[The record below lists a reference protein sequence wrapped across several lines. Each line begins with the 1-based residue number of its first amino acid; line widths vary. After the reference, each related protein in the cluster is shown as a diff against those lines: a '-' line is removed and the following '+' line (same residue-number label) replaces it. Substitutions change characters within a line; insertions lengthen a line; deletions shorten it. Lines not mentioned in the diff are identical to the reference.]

1 MIQLFEEAR
10 TLLTNDQKEIALI
23 LENNNKYIAL
33 AVDAIE
39 TIEKIFTADIE
50 DLPPLIATG
59 ENEYISALGKRKERQ
74 ELVQI
79 LDVKHIF
86 DEIQIP

>member
-1 MIQLFEEAR
+1 MLFR
-10 TLLTNDQKEIALI
+10 S
-23 LENNNKYIAL
+23 
-33 AVDAIE
+33 
-39 TIEKIFTADIE
+39 KIFTADIE

-59 ENEYISALGKRKERQ
+59 ENEYISALAKREEKQ